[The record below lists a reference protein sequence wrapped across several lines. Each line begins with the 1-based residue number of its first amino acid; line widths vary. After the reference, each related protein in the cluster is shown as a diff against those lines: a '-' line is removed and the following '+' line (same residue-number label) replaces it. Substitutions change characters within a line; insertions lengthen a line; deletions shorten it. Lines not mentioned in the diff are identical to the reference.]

1 MEELNKIMIEKGY
14 KPIFVYKYGVNDATR
29 QQIDNLLI
37 DKNEELLFL
46 KDRYDVLFL
55 PVRDKKL
62 YEDSIEIIDPFFKIN
77 SQK

>member
-1 MEELNKIMIEKGY
+1 MIEKGY